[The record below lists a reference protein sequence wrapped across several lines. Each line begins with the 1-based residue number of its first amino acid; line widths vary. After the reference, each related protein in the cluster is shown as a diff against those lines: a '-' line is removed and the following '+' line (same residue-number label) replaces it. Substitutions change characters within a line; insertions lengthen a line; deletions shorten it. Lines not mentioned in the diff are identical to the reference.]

1 MKKPL
6 RDLVNE
12 RFEQEALNDVQ
23 MEKLLAIARLPAPKP
38 PKKIPRWSIAALVAM
53 VMLSLLPRYFGVWPH
68 QPVTPRDIAEE
79 VAMNHIKMKPLE
91 IETQSMARIER
102 YLAEL
107 DFSPINSRQFSL
119 GQDQLLGGR
128 YCSIQ
133 GITAA
138 QLRYA
143 DNEGR
148 KITLYETPY
157 YPDRL
162 PPLPHIEKGENPIMI
177 YVSGLEI
184 TLWVEKGL
192 LMASV
197 APENFNQ

>member
-6 RDLVNE
+6 RELVNE
-12 RFEQEALNDVQ
+12 RFESEALNDAQV
-23 MEKLLAIARLPAPKP
+23 EKLLALARRPAPKP
-38 PKKIPRWSIAALVAM
+38 PRRIPRWSVAALVAM
-53 VMLSLLPRYFGVWPH
+53 VVLSLLPRYFGMWPH
-68 QPVTPRDIAEE
+68 HSVSPRDIAEE

-102 YLAEL
+102 YFTEL

-119 GQDQLLGGR
+119 GQDRLLGGR

-138 QLRYA
+138 QLRYG
-143 DNEGR
+143 DSEGR

-157 YPDRL
+157 DPDRL
-162 PPLPHIEKGENPIMI
+162 PPLPHIEKGEMPITVYI
-177 YVSGLEI
+177 SGLEI
-184 TLWVEKGL
+184 ALWVEKGL
-192 LMASV
+192 LMASA
-197 APENFNQ
+197 APESFNQ